1 MLNEL
6 HIENIAVIERADITF
21 TAGLNVLTGETGAG
35 KSIVIDS
42 IGAVLGERVSRELVR
57 HGAEK
62 GVVTAVFS
70 MDGCE
75 QWLADNEIDADDE
88 LILQR
93 RITAD
98 GKTSCR
104 ICGVP
109 ATAAQ
114 MKELAARLVD
124 IHGQNDGRQLM
135 DERRHLEYLDL
146 FGNLGAEL
154 TAYSQEYGRYAAIK
168 KEISRLSMD
177 EIEKARL
184 SDSLRYQIEE
194 LERAQLKSGEYDSV
208 IARRDLLRNSEKL
221 TEALDEAY
229 NALNGGDESAVT
241 FAQNAAYYTGR
252 AAAIAPE
259 LEKPLAGINDA
270 VFALNDAAELLRD
283 FRESLDFS
291 PEEYDQLESRA
302 SELSK
307 LQRKYSRDEDGLIA
321 LLDENRKKLDDIEY
335 ADDRIAKLKRELEAQ
350 EKQTRKAAEA
360 LSKARHA
367 AAEELQR
374 RIVEELRGLSMPS
387 VRFAVEFT
395 PIESGC
401 GFDRSGCDQI
411 HFTMSANAGEE
422 LGRISRIASGGELSR
437 IMLAMKNVFAEN
449 DPVQTM
455 IFDEIDTGVSG
466 VAAQRVGEKLFQVSL
481 GKQVMCVTHL
491 PQIAAMAD
499 SHYVIK
505 KEERSGRTYTD
516 VLPLDKEGRLRE
528 LARLHGG
535 DNITELTLASAA
547 EQLENAPIIS
557 MSTSA
562 AMPSP
567 AHRVLFC
574 TTISCTAAFAFSASV
589 FAAVAACL
597 LAAFPAFR
605 PRLAAA

>member
-6 HIENIAVIERADITF
+6 HIENIAVIEKADISF
-21 TAGLNVLTGETGAG
+21 SPGLNVMTGETGAG

-62 GVVTAVFS
+62 GVVTAVFDAS
-70 MDGCE
+70 GCE
-75 QWLADNEIDADDE
+75 SWLNENEIDAEDE

-93 RITAD
+93 RISAD

-104 ICGVP
+104 VCGVP
-109 ATAAQ
+109 VTAAQ
-114 MKELAARLVD
+114 MKELASLLVD

-135 DERRHLEYLDL
+135 DERRHMEYLDR
-146 FGNLGAEL
+146 FGNLGEEL
-154 TAYSQEYGRYAAIK
+154 KKYSEEYGKFSDIK
-168 KEISRLSMD
+168 KEISRLNMD

-184 SDSLRYQIEE
+184 SESLRYQIEE
-194 LERAQLKSGEYDSV
+194 LERAELKSGEYDAV
-208 IARRDLLRNSEKL
+208 LARRDLLRNSEKL
-221 TEALDEAY
+221 TEALEEAY
-229 NALNGGDESAVT
+229 NCLNGGDESAISL
-241 FAQNAAYYTGR
+241 AQNAAYYAAR
-252 AAAIAPE
+252 AAGISQE
-259 LEKPLAGINDA
+259 LEKPLGSINEA
-270 VFALNDAAELLRD
+270 VFALSDAAELLRD

-291 PEEYDQLESRA
+291 PEEYDRLEGRA

-307 LQRKYSRDEDGLIA
+307 LQRKYARDEDGLIA

-335 ADDRIAKLKRELEAQ
+335 ADDRLIKLRKELEAQ
-350 EKQTRKAAEA
+350 RKLTLRAAQA
-360 LSKARHA
+360 LSNARRA
-367 AAEELQR
+367 AAEELQK
-374 RIVEELRGLSMPS
+374 RIVEELRDLSMPS
-387 VRFAVEFT
+387 VRFAVEFAALDD
-395 PIESGC
+395 EQ
-401 GFDRSGCDQI
+401 GFDKNGCDKI
-411 HFTMSANAGEE
+411 RFVMSANAGEE

-466 VAAQRVGEKLFQVSL
+466 IAAQRVGEKLFEASL

-505 KEERSGRTYTD
+505 KEERRGRTYTD
-516 VLPLDKEGRLRE
+516 VLPLDHEGRLHE

-547 EQLENAPIIS
+547 EQLENAEKFKK
-557 MSTSA
+557 T
-562 AMPSP
+562 
-567 AHRVLFC
+567 LK
-574 TTISCTAAFAFSASV
+574 
-589 FAAVAACL
+589 
-597 LAAFPAFR
+597 
-605 PRLAAA
+605 